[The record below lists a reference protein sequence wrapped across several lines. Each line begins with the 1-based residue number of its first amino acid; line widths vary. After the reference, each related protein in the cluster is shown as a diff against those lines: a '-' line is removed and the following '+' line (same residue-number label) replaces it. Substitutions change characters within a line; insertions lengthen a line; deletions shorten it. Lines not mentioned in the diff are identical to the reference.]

1 MKQHQLQGQ
10 IVLFVA
16 NTNVVCAKKNLT
28 FHKQNY
34 HWFTVMFISLFYP
47 LVLPPTQSSHNL
59 SMFQMPHVAS
69 LLPTDV

>member
-1 MKQHQLQGQ
+1 MKQRQLQCQ
-10 IVLFVA
+10 IVLFVT
-16 NTNVVCAKKNLT
+16 NTNVVCAKNNLT

-34 HWFTVMFISLFYP
+34 HWFTVVFISLFSQ
-47 LVLPPTQSSHNL
+47 LVLPPTQSSHSS